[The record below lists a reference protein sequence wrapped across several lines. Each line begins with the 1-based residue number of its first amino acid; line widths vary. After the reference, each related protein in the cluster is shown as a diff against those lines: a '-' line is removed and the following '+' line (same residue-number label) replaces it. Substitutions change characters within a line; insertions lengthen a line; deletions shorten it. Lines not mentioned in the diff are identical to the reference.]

1 MVSKLFGKGNDKKK
15 AAVVKDP
22 IETMKKLT
30 QEVDNI
36 NKKQDINKIKIK
48 ECLKQALEAKKSKNM
63 TKAVQYMK
71 RKKMYEKEND
81 KYDGM
86 IMMMEQQRITLESMN
101 LNQDVFKAL
110 KEATDVVKNN
120 TQVDIEKF
128 EDLKDDIQEQIQNS
142 EEINE
147 FFKMNVE
154 GEEDI
159 LNELNEIEAEGD
171 LEKLD
176 AKSVPTDSVTD
187 KPKPVITKA
196 SPQPQAQA
204 AELDLDALI
213 GS

>member
-1 MVSKLFGKGNDKKK
+1 MVSKLFGKSNDKKK

-22 IETMKKLT
+22 IETMKKLNN
-30 QEVDNI
+30 EVDSL
-36 NKKQDINKIKIK
+36 NKKQEINKIRIK
-48 ECLKQALEAKKSKNM
+48 DCLKQALEAKKSKNM
-63 TKAVQYMK
+63 TKAVQCMK

-86 IMMMEQQRITLESMN
+86 IMMMEQQKITLESMN
-101 LNQDVFKAL
+101 LNQDVFAAL

-120 TQVDIEKF
+120 TKVDIEKF
-128 EDLKDDIQEQIQNS
+128 EDLKDDILEQQQNS

-147 FFKMNVE
+147 FFKQNID

-176 AKSVPTDSVTD
+176 AKTVPTHSVTD
-187 KPKPVITKA
+187 KPDPIAVKPK
-196 SPQPQAQA
+196 PQAQTA
-204 AELDLDALI
+204 DIDLDALI